1 MEGESCGVGDYQNY
15 MARCAPRKFATGLR
29 PGSLAL
35 RNWSVVKHPVR
46 YARRISAYWF
56 VAAEAALVRD
66 ALTQLAIPSVYL
78 SNRDSVFETLEAR
91 ELLWVLQA
99 VMTPERENTLRSAL
113 ATSMMG
119 LNAQDLEA
127 LNNDENARDAVVEEF
142 DGYRQIWHKRG
153 VMPMLR
159 ALMTTRQIAE
169 NLLATAGA
177 NAA

>member
-1 MEGESCGVGDYQNY
+1 M
-15 MARCAPRKFATGLR
+15 
-29 PGSLAL
+29 
-35 RNWSVVKHPVR
+35 
-46 YARRISAYWF
+46 
-56 VAAEAALVRD
+56 
-66 ALTQLAIPSVYL
+66 
-78 SNRDSVFETLEAR
+78 
-91 ELLWVLQA
+91 VLQA

-127 LNNDENARDAVVEEF
+127 LNNDENAWDAVVEEF

-169 NLLATAGA
+169 NLLATAGGERRLTDILHISELLQEA
-177 NAA
+177 GSQLESEHALVRWLSQHILEPDSNASASSSGWKATSIWSKSSLSINLKGWSIRWSGCVYHEFPRPGSGFLPRSQLF